1 MRIGIKAV
9 KTVGKKNKQ
18 DKQNVKTKK
27 MFINNLHLTLC
38 IDLSSYDVI
47 FVINTWIISSEKEQ
61 TLKIIKKKRV
71 SMG

>member
-1 MRIGIKAV
+1 
-9 KTVGKKNKQ
+9 
-18 DKQNVKTKK
+18 

-61 TLKIIKKKRV
+61 TLKKIKKKKELVWGEPKCLEKPYLRV
-71 SMG
+71 GYM